1 MSVHLVGGGWSE
13 TGSDSVFAPFVIEA
27 AARAESVGYAGR
39 PRIAVIVV
47 RDGDGLDHAAKLV
60 AEASI
65 DTEIDDRKTVLVE
78 NYPADPAI
86 LDDVDGILVGG
97 GLTPAY
103 HASLS
108 PLFDRL
114 RELVGAGVPYLG
126 FSAGAMIA
134 AERAIVG
141 GWRIGGVAV
150 APEETGEELD
160 DVAVLPGIGLVDLS
174 IDVHAAQWGTLGRLV
189 AAAAAG
195 ISDGGVA
202 IDEGTALIVGGETGA
217 RVIGS
222 GNVWRVLPTG
232 DGSATVSA
240 IAAVEVD

>member
-1 MSVHLVGGGWSE
+1 MSVHLVGGGWSG

-27 AARAESVGYAGR
+27 AARAGSVGYAGR

-65 DTEIDDRKTVLVE
+65 DAEIDDRKTVLVE

-103 HASLS
+103 HASLT

>member
-1 MSVHLVGGGWSE
+1 VSVHLVGGGWTE
-13 TGSDSVFAPFVIEA
+13 AGSDSAFAPFVAEA
-27 AARAESVGYAGR
+27 AARAEAVEYVGR

-47 RDGDGLDHAAKLV
+47 RDGDGIEHAAKLV
-60 AEASI
+60 AEAAHGG
-65 DTEIDDRKTVLVE
+65 EIDEHVTVLVE

-86 LDDVDGILVGG
+86 LDEVDGILVGG

-108 PLFDRL
+108 PLFERL
-114 RELVGAGVPYLG
+114 RELVGDGVPYLG

-134 AERAIVG
+134 AERAILG

-150 APEETGEELD
+150 APEETSEELD
-160 DVAVLPGIGLVDLS
+160 EVTVVPGIGLVDLS

-195 ISDGGVA
+195 IADGGVA
-202 IDEGTALIVGGETGA
+202 IDEGTSLVVGGEDGA
-217 RVIGS
+217 RVVGS

-240 IAAVEVD
+240 IAAVPAD